1 MVISLKR
8 KERDRMKKSLCIALA
23 VFLLLWI
30 GTLVKCEHLTK
41 EYYEDFEYAYIDG
54 TMIGDIGY
62 FKVLSCDDQTAE
74 VYYVGHDYAGGDVLS
89 FEKTAGEWVMTNWH
103 TVWSDTGSASDVIWP
118 YWWHFIYGGF

>member
-1 MVISLKR
+1 
-8 KERDRMKKSLCIALA
+8 MKKILCIALA

-30 GTLVKCEHLTK
+30 GSLVKCELLTK
-41 EYYEDFEYAYIDG
+41 EYYNDFEYAYVVG
-54 TMIGDIGY
+54 TTIGDIGY